1 MAAREQDELL
11 ASRQEGWRG
20 FSKFLFWGTIHAAV
34 ITLIATLFYIYGPSI
49 GLTIFSVLLVMA
61 NIFITAIA
69 LLRS

>member
-1 MAAREQDELL
+1 MAREQDQLL
-11 ASRQEGWRG
+11 ASRQEGWKG
-20 FSKFLFWGTIHAAV
+20 FARFLFWGTIHVAV

-49 GLTIFSVLLVMA
+49 GLTIFSVLLVLV